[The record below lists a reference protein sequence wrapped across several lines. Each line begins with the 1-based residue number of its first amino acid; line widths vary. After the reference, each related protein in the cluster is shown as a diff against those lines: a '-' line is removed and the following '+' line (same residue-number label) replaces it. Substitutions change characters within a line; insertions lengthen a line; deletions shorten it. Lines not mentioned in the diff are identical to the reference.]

1 MSNLPSQNSSPSAEQ
16 QRMYMQLIHQIQQ
29 SANNSQKAP
38 ATSNVTNGKQSPAPM
53 LNENVF
59 DMLMNSP
66 EYQRIF
72 NYDQMAPNSAQSS
85 PIQHP
90 LAAAASNPDN
100 PAFRALLANN
110 RGVAGLPFAMYP
122 PNMMAE
128 MHPEMMAANPFAS
141 FFANGI
147 QIPGYCG
154 LDAGRRKN
162 ATREVTL
169 PLKQWLQQH
178 HKYPYPNKAEKMML
192 AVITR
197 MTLTQ
202 VSTWFA
208 NARRRLKKE
217 NKMTWSPRNRQGDED
232 DDDLADLDGT
242 GDASS
247 PSLSINSNEDRKEL
261 NIKVEERK
269 PTKRSLDTTND
280 SEVPAAKSQKKIWSI
295 DTLTEQRNRSPNE
308 RVKLTPPSTPAAS
321 SAANGT
327 PQSMAASMANQ
338 FAASAPTFGGVF
350 PFHPAP
356 TTHPPVSWNPQM
368 MAMFGAMQQN
378 MAAGSVPPFA
388 AMNPMNNNLL
398 QMMAA
403 QQFANI
409 VRSAAATVP
418 PTHFPMPGTMP
429 SSSSANVTSNT
440 RASSSASDSPT
451 NNHPRA
457 TTSAQSSSNSVEQ
470 PTTTPDPADTSSST
484 TNESNSTTNNNAAN
498 GIKPDPTDQKAE
510 TPKSVTPH

>member
-16 QRMYMQLIHQIQQ
+16 QRMYMQLIQQIQQ

-38 ATSNVTNGKQSPAPM
+38 ATSNVTTNGKQSPAPV
-53 LNENVF
+53 LSENVF
-59 DMLMNSP
+59 EMLMNTP

-72 NYDQMAPNSAQSS
+72 NYDQMAPNTAQSS

-110 RGVAGLPFAMYP
+110 RGVASLPFAMYP

-128 MHPEMMAANPFAS
+128 MHPEMMAANPFNS
-141 FFANGI
+141 YFANGLPF
-147 QIPGYCG
+147 PGYCG
-154 LDAGRRKN
+154 IDAGRRKN

-178 HKYPYPNKAEKMML
+178 HKYPYPNKAEKMIL
-192 AVITR
+192 AVVTK

-269 PTKRSLDTTND
+269 PTKRSLDNAND
-280 SEVPAAKSQKKIWSI
+280 SEVPAAKSQKENLVDRYANRTTKSI
-295 DTLTEQRNRSPNE
+295 
-308 RVKLTPPSTPAAS
+308 
-321 SAANGT
+321 AN
-327 PQSMAASMANQ
+327 
-338 FAASAPTFGGVF
+338 
-350 PFHPAP
+350 
-356 TTHPPVSWNPQM
+356 
-368 MAMFGAMQQN
+368 
-378 MAAGSVPPFA
+378 
-388 AMNPMNNNLL
+388 
-398 QMMAA
+398 
-403 QQFANI
+403 
-409 VRSAAATVP
+409 
-418 PTHFPMPGTMP
+418 
-429 SSSSANVTSNT
+429 
-440 RASSSASDSPT
+440 
-451 NNHPRA
+451 
-457 TTSAQSSSNSVEQ
+457 
-470 PTTTPDPADTSSST
+470 
-484 TNESNSTTNNNAAN
+484 
-498 GIKPDPTDQKAE
+498 
-510 TPKSVTPH
+510 